1 MYIPNL
7 SDCHGERSRAIFCS
21 CCRKQRVAPLRFA
34 PVAMTYGWESVY
46 TNKGTALIGETDA
59 LLIAW
64 VFSVPNYAAILRGV
78 RIAFGADQ
86 QDA

>member
-1 MYIPNL
+1 
-7 SDCHGERSRAIFCS
+7 
-21 CCRKQRVAPLRFA
+21 
-34 PVAMTYGWESVY
+34 MTYGWESVY